1 MASEHDGLGRRNF
14 LLGSLA
20 VLTAGCAK
28 VPKGNARAPHGFWPE
43 FRERFITPAGRVID
57 NGNGNISHSEGQ
69 GYGLLLA
76 CLNDDRATFASLARW
91 TAETLR
97 RSDIALHA
105 WRYDPRDANA
115 VADRNNATDGD
126 ILIAWALGLAGQRWK
141 NADYPRQ
148 STEIRRAIRGRLVAE
163 RVGQLVLLPGL
174 DGFADAHRTVVNPSY
189 YIWSALDDF
198 ARLDGGGV
206 WRQVIDDGVNLLTR
220 ARFGPLALPVD
231 WFEIVPDGKLA
242 PASDKPPRFGLDAVR
257 VPLYASAGR
266 RMGVAETMVAWRQ
279 NAAKR
284 GTPVPAWI
292 DVITGETAPYALPAG
307 GMGVVARATGATAP
321 DVLAQDYYS
330 AILQLLARDLP
341 RKRDQGPDLLWTIS
355 H

>member
-1 MASEHDGLGRRNF
+1 MASDHAGVGRRNF
-14 LLGSLA
+14 LLGSMA
-20 VLTAGCAK
+20 VLTAACAK

-76 CLNDDRATFASLARW
+76 CLNDDRATFVSLARW

-105 WRYDPRDANA
+105 WRYDPREANA

-126 ILIAWALGLAGQRWK
+126 ILIAWALDLAGQRWK
-141 NADYPRQ
+141 DVDYARQ
-148 STEIRRAIRGRLVAE
+148 STEIRRAIRGRLVVE
-163 RVGQLVLLPGL
+163 RAGQLVLLPGL
-174 DGFADAHRTVVNPSY
+174 AGFADARRTVVNPSY

-198 ARLDGGGV
+198 ARLDGEGA

-231 WFEIVPDGKLA
+231 WFEIAPDGKLS
-242 PASDKPPRFGLDAVR
+242 PASDKPPRFGFDAVR

-266 RMGVAETMVAWRQ
+266 RMGVAETAVAWWQ
-279 NAAKR
+279 ASAKS
-284 GTPVPAWI
+284 GAPVPAWI
-292 DVITGETAPYALPAG
+292 DVNTGETAPYALSSG
-307 GMGVVARATGATAP
+307 GMAVFARTTGTP
-321 DVLAQDYYS
+321 PPEVLAQDYYS
-330 AILQLLARDLP
+330 AILQLLAQELP
-341 RKRDQGPDLLWTIS
+341 
-355 H
+355 